1 VPLQLWGCLAEQKR
15 GLSFGRSLGRS
26 DRAFHLST
34 LLNPFMLQQIV
45 NGHLPAFRGAQNESS
60 EMPLR
65 GVESSHEIP
74 SDRILAA
81 AERIAITNS
90 SVGWSRPAM
99 WAHQQVLFEQTHVR
113 FGKAS
118 MVHRTNKSS
127 LACRTI
133 YTVTHF

>member
-1 VPLQLWGCLAEQKR
+1 
-15 GLSFGRSLGRS
+15 
-26 DRAFHLST
+26 
-34 LLNPFMLQQIV
+34 
-45 NGHLPAFRGAQNESS
+45 
-60 EMPLR
+60 MPLR

-99 WAHQQVLFEQTHVR
+99 WTYQQVRFEQTHVR

-127 LACRTI
+127 LACRTL